1 MRKAA
6 GIILIVSGALG
17 LIGLVRFLAGLVS
30 TLSFVSA
37 VPTILLEIAPIAFFI
52 IGGAFCLGRKHW
64 RVCLASASLAA
75 SIGIFLL
82 VTLSLGRAILLGRGW
97 ISWIGVLAAII
108 SVIFISLSRREWQ
121 GIPDTVDSKAS
132 DGS

>member
-30 TLSFVSA
+30 TLSFVLA
-37 VPTILLEIAPIAFFI
+37 LPTILLEAVPIAFFI
-52 IGGAFCLGRKHW
+52 IGGIFCLRRKYW

-108 SVIFISLSRREWQ
+108 SVIFISLRRKEWHEISDSANREVSQ
-121 GIPDTVDSKAS
+121 G
-132 DGS
+132 G